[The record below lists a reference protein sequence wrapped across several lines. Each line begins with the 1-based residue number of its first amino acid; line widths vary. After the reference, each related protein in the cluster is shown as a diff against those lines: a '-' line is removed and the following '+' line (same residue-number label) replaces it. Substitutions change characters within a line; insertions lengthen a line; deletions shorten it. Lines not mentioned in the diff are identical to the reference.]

1 MERHME
7 QKNSLTELFAIKWVN
22 LTIYNKIFNTF
33 C

>member
-7 QKNSLTELFAIKWVN
+7 QKIILTELFTIKWVN
-22 LTIYNKIFNTF
+22 LTISDKIFNTF